1 MTSTGDSAEAAR
13 RLHRVVVLLGTT
25 ASGKTAVSVPLAG
38 LLEAEIIALDSKQV
52 LAGMAVGTA
61 QPTDAERGDIR
72 HHLFGGIDPAGRFSA
87 GDYGRMARS
96 TLSDIEARGSRALFV
111 GGSGLYLEALLG
123 RLAESLPH
131 DPGIR
136 ERLRERAD
144 REGSASLHAEL
155 ARLDPDCAVRL
166 HPNDAQ
172 RITRALEV
180 IQLTGATMS
189 GLQAGASEA
198 CPELV
203 ARTRM
208 LLLDRP
214 RDEVYARI
222 EHRTEELLAGGMI
235 EEAEAL
241 LARGVD
247 PATPTFRAHGY
258 PEIARYLAG
267 SIDRAE
273 LTRALNVVTRHYAK
287 RQMTWFRRIPG
298 LVRVPVTGEEN
309 PAETAR
315 RMALLLEDIT

>member
-13 RLHRVVVLLGTT
+13 RLPRVVVLLGTT

-38 LLEAEIIALDSKQV
+38 ILEAEIIALDSKQV

-61 QPTDAERGDIR
+61 QPTEAERGGIP
-72 HHLFGGIDPAGRFSA
+72 HHLFGMIDPADRFSA
-87 GDYGRMARS
+87 GDYGRLARS
-96 TLSDIEARGSRALFV
+96 TLFDIEARGGRALFV

-131 DPGIR
+131 DAVTR
-136 ERLRERAD
+136 EHLRERAG
-144 REGSASLHAEL
+144 REGSAALHAEL

-189 GLQAGASEA
+189 GLQAAEPEA
-198 CPELV
+198 CPDLV

-208 LLLDRP
+208 VWLDRP
-214 RDEVYARI
+214 REEVYARI
-222 EHRTEELLAGGMI
+222 EQRTEELLVGGMI

-247 PATPTFRAHGY
+247 PDTPNFRAHGY

-267 SIDRAE
+267 SINRTE
-273 LTRALNVVTRHYAK
+273 LTRALNLVTRHYAK
-287 RQMTWFRRIPG
+287 RQVTWFRRLKG
-298 LVRVPVTGEEN
+298 LVRVPVTGRED

-315 RMALLLEDIT
+315 RMARLLEDIT